1 LHLGNDV
8 VFEKTLEYDHSILIM
23 CLASGDDDCVDAVDK
38 RSGVSVRKK
47 RCKSLYKKW
56 HNRQCGVL
64 HIRRYEASYTVE
76 ATYIMVMVIFA
87 LIILIQT
94 AYMQCQETT
103 GSFKLHN
110 MVCQFRGQEREM
122 ETSFV
127 VGQSNGSVVRGAKK
141 VEGVL
146 EYKSQEGERK
156 RQEIEVSIHAPEEL
170 MRMMTIFQAEEMKD
184 GRDKTD
190 GDQLSPGDEE

>member
-1 LHLGNDV
+1 
-8 VFEKTLEYDHSILIM
+8 M
-23 CLASGDDDCVDAVDK
+23 DAVDK
-38 RSGVSVRKK
+38 RSGVSVWKK

-56 HNRQCGVL
+56 HNRQYGWFYKG
-64 HIRRYEASYTVE
+64 RYKASYTVE
-76 ATYIMVMVIFA
+76 ATYIMAMVIFA
-87 LIILIQT
+87 LVSLIQT

-103 GSFKLHN
+103 GSFKLHH
-110 MVCQFRGQEREM
+110 MVCQFRGQERKM

-146 EYKSQEGERK
+146 EYKSQASERK
-156 RQEIEVSIHAPEEL
+156 RQEIEASIHAPEEL
-170 MRMMTIFQAEEMKD
+170 MRMMTIFQAEERKD
-184 GRDKTD
+184 GRDKTN